1 MTRTT
6 MTVRDNSPEPMT
18 HTWDAADTFNMEHA
32 TNLCGI
38 GQHEWPDTT
47 PRTDRP
53 ARFRVAKGW
62 ASTLTRITFGW

>member
-1 MTRTT
+1 MRTSLT
-6 MTVRDNSPEPMT
+6 LAPEQFAYLSSVVRYRGNAVQPHGERFVWS
-18 HTWDAADTFNMEHA
+18 DAS
-32 TNLCGI
+32 
-38 GQHEWPDTT
+38 T